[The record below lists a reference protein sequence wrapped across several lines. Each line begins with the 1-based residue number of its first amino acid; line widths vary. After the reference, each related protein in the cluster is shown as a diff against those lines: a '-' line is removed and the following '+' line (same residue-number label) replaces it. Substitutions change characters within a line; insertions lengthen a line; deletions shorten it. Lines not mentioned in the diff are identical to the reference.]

1 LFIDIG
7 NNYVIESKYV
17 ISIIDIQLK
26 KTSSKIQRIIED
38 VEAAG
43 KLFGDEEE
51 AKSIVITDDSLYYSP
66 LSTLTLKKTKVL

>member
-1 LFIDIG
+1 MFIDIG